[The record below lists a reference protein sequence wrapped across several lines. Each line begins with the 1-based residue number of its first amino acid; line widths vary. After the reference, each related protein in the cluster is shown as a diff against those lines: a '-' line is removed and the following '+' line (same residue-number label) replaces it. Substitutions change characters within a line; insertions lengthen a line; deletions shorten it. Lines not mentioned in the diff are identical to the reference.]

1 MFMTSLLRFKHQ
13 SLPKDANF
21 MKKILSVWL
30 LSALFVLLAAPAV
43 EAKRSA
49 SDQTLYER
57 ARKECNNTRK

>member
-1 MFMTSLLRFKHQ
+1 
-13 SLPKDANF
+13 